1 MNKKVKTEG
10 RLNRIYQDDKIV
22 EYNIA
27 GLSDGWHI
35 VKNLNNNK
43 YCLVSDKELEQIK
56 EDADKW
62 FNYYDIDFYKSV
74 ASLVNAFKY
83 DAFMGPVVKNIRES
97 KETSKQTV
105 EHYHLEDMGGHTMAV
120 FGKLANGN
128 FFAGNEELIS
138 IYDEDIWPLYHD
150 DEDVTEFEQEHLIKT
165 ICPEED
171 NVSKEDLEEY
181 YSIISQT
188 SFFDDKD
195 LKWFKEKLGLDNK
208 NEVKENKLVESE
220 SDDIKQL
227 ANDILNWF
235 GSDMGTWFDEIQG
248 NEKEAYDDILFI
260 LEDRNEEQI
269 QNLIDTIE
277 EADIDDETA
286 KKVNIATTSSL
297 ISRLKNLLLEDNKEV
312 KTESNDYDYIKDR
325 KDIILALE
333 GLKEDLLKIPNV
345 TKVEFD
351 TAQYADG
358 IPGPITLVY
367 FDIKEDGPKYFD
379 EKEILLNRI
388 LNTMEI
394 NGVNVE
400 LDELEDND
408 TYFYIVAYSTNWDK

>member
-74 ASLVNAFKY
+74 ASLVNAFKH
-83 DAFMGPVVKNIRES
+83 DAFMGPVVKNIEES
-97 KETSKQTV
+97 KEMNKDASQ
-105 EHYHLEDMGGHTMAV
+105 
-120 FGKLANGN
+120 
-128 FFAGNEELIS
+128 
-138 IYDEDIWPLYHD
+138 
-150 DEDVTEFEQEHLIKT
+150 
-165 ICPEED
+165 D
-171 NVSKEDLEEY
+171 N
-181 YSIISQT
+181 
-188 SFFDDKD
+188 
-195 LKWFKEKLGLDNK
+195 
-208 NEVKENKLVESE
+208 
-220 SDDIKQL
+220 IKQL

-235 GSDMGTWFDEIQG
+235 GSDMGAWFDEIQG
-248 NEKEAYDDILFI
+248 NEEEAYDDILFI

-269 QNLIDTIE
+269 QNFIDTIE

-297 ISRLKNLLLEDNKEV
+297 ISRLKNLLSEDNKEV

>member
-35 VKNLNNNK
+35 IKYLNNNK

-74 ASLVNAFKY
+74 ASLVNAFKH
-83 DAFMGPVVKNIRES
+83 DAFMGPVVKNIEES
-97 KETSKQTV
+97 KEMNKDASQ
-105 EHYHLEDMGGHTMAV
+105 
-120 FGKLANGN
+120 
-128 FFAGNEELIS
+128 
-138 IYDEDIWPLYHD
+138 
-150 DEDVTEFEQEHLIKT
+150 
-165 ICPEED
+165 D
-171 NVSKEDLEEY
+171 N
-181 YSIISQT
+181 
-188 SFFDDKD
+188 
-195 LKWFKEKLGLDNK
+195 
-208 NEVKENKLVESE
+208 
-220 SDDIKQL
+220 IKQL

-248 NEKEAYDDILFI
+248 NEEEAYDDILFI

-297 ISRLKNLLLEDNKEV
+297 ISRLKNLLSEDNKEV

-408 TYFYIVAYSTNWDK
+408 TYFYIVAYSTNWGK

>member
-74 ASLVNAFKY
+74 ASLVNAFKH
-83 DAFMGPVVKNIRES
+83 DAFMGPVVKNIEES
-97 KETSKQTV
+97 KEMNKDASQ
-105 EHYHLEDMGGHTMAV
+105 
-120 FGKLANGN
+120 
-128 FFAGNEELIS
+128 
-138 IYDEDIWPLYHD
+138 
-150 DEDVTEFEQEHLIKT
+150 
-165 ICPEED
+165 D
-171 NVSKEDLEEY
+171 N
-181 YSIISQT
+181 
-188 SFFDDKD
+188 
-195 LKWFKEKLGLDNK
+195 
-208 NEVKENKLVESE
+208 
-220 SDDIKQL
+220 IKQL

-235 GSDMGTWFDEIQG
+235 GSDMGAWFDEIQG
-248 NEKEAYDDILFI
+248 NEEEAYDDILFI

-269 QNLIDTIE
+269 QNFIDTIE

-297 ISRLKNLLLEDNKEV
+297 ISRLKNLLSEDNKEV

-408 TYFYIVAYSTNWDK
+408 TYFYIVAYSTNWGK